1 MWLIYIDTAQ
11 SMVMW
16 EKQCHLWCELSKWK
30 AGSQLQVILLE
41 LYYLLTL
48 SYHTQ
53 TTSCLK
59 LPQCLLHKWNW
70 MLQWHTQQPLNIC
83 HSAYATQHM
92 PLSICHSAYAT
103 QHMPLNIG
111 QHMSACP
118 VATHAICHVASQLI
132 TQPLSM
138 CPRMSC
144 TQSACQPF
152 CPH

>member
-16 EKQCHLWCELSKWK
+16 EKQWRLWCELSKWK

-83 HSAYATQHM
+83 HSAYATQH
-92 PLSICHSAYAT
+92 IWYSAYGT

-118 VATHAICHVASQLI
+118 VATHAICHVVSQLI
-132 TQPLSM
+132 MQPLSM
-138 CPRMSC
+138 C
-144 TQSACQPF
+144 QSACQPF

>member
-16 EKQCHLWCELSKWK
+16 EKQWRLWCELSKWK

-83 HSAYATQHM
+83 HSAYATQH
-92 PLSICHSAYAT
+92 IWYSAYGA

>member
-16 EKQCHLWCELSKWK
+16 EKQWRLWCELSKWK

-53 TTSCLK
+53 TTSCLQ

-83 HSAYATQHM
+83 HSAYATQH
-92 PLSICHSAYAT
+92 IWYSAYGA